1 MTRTNGPC
9 PPGTVSTAPCR
20 VCREKQIV
28 VFFENPHR
36 VMRLSSRL
44 LAGGLVILVVG
55 ILLAY
60 GGETVL
66 SIHTLLGAHLMTI
79 WAQRPSRSAMSCAC
93 MPSTVSRL
101 LRQAGVRFRGGQYA
115 GKRGKRKD

>member
-1 MTRTNGPC
+1 
-9 PPGTVSTAPCR
+9 
-20 VCREKQIV
+20 
-28 VFFENPHR
+28 
-36 VMRLSSRL
+36 MRLSSRL

-79 WAQRPSRSAMSCAC
+79 LGPTAIKIGYVLRLHAINRIKAATTSRRSISGW
-93 MPSTVSRL
+93 P
-101 LRQAGVRFRGGQYA
+101 VRR
-115 GKRGKRKD
+115 